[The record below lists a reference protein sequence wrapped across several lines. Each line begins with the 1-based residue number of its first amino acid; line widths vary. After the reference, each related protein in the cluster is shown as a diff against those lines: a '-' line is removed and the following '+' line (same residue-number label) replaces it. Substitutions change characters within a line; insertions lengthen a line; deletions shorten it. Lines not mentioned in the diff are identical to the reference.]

1 MKRDSA
7 TSKTAV
13 SPMLALCLAAIVVGG
28 CSVKQGAYESQG
40 DPLEGY
46 NRGVFA
52 VNETLDGALIKPV
65 AKGYGLLPAFVRDR
79 VTNFFG
85 NLADVPNAINNLL
98 QGKPRR
104 ALSDTLRVV
113 LNTTFGLVGFFD
125 VAAFADLEKSDEDFG
140 QTLAV
145 WGVGSGP
152 YFMLPLLGPS
162 TLRDFPAAIVDF
174 LLSPLS
180 YLDLGASRV
189 ALTAAESVD
198 TRQRF
203 LAKEAVV
210 REVSPDFYSAVRSF
224 YLENR
229 RQSIEDGKGGPDEDG
244 SLYEDL

>member
-1 MKRDSA
+1 MR
-7 TSKTAV
+7 KTV
-13 SPMLALCLAAIVVGG
+13 GSWVFALCLAALVVGG
-28 CSVKQGAYESQG
+28 CSVRQGAYESRV
-40 DPLEGY
+40 DPWEGY

-52 VNETLDGALIKPV
+52 VNETLDGAVIKPV
-65 AKGYGLLPAFVRDR
+65 ARGYGLLPAFVRDR

-104 ALSDTLRVV
+104 ALDDALRVV
-113 LNTTFGLVGFFD
+113 INTTFGLVGLFD
-125 VAAFADLEKSDEDFG
+125 VAAFANLEKSDEDFG

-162 TLRDFPAAIVDF
+162 TLRDSPALIVDF
-174 LLSPLS
+174 LLSPVSYVDFGVSEFALS
-180 YLDLGASRV
+180 ATE
-189 ALTAAESVD
+189 AVD
-198 TRQRF
+198 ERQRF
-203 LAKEAVV
+203 IAKEAVV

-224 YLENR
+224 YLERR
-229 RQSIEDGKGGPDEDG
+229 RQLVKDGKGSPDEDG